1 MQIVMEDIRT
11 LIFIICIG
19 KEMQDFLSL
28 FLANLIYM
36 FALNF
41 IKKCFNLSACW
52 FYFWLKFF
60 CVCENDVEA
69 LAYLRTPSYAPELQ

>member
-11 LIFIICIG
+11 PIFIICIG
-19 KEMQDFLSL
+19 KEMQDFLPL

-41 IKKCFNLSACW
+41 IKNASIYQLFS
-52 FYFWLKFF
+52 FTFG
-60 CVCENDVEA
+60 
-69 LAYLRTPSYAPELQ
+69 